1 MEMSESE
8 GASGTGKAVR
18 VSPGHNQNNNKRC
31 GMVDWGKAL
40 ETFVVGFGGVFVTLI
55 ILYVGIVI
63 FSKVV
68 MSVTSMKAKKE

>member
-1 MEMSESE
+1 MAPE
-8 GASGTGKAVR
+8 KRVR
-18 VSPGHNQNNNKRC
+18 VSLWHNQNKNKRC

>member
-1 MEMSESE
+1 
-8 GASGTGKAVR
+8 
-18 VSPGHNQNNNKRC
+18 
-31 GMVDWGKAL
+31 MVDWGKAL

>member
-1 MEMSESE
+1 
-8 GASGTGKAVR
+8 
-18 VSPGHNQNNNKRC
+18 
-31 GMVDWGKAL
+31 MVDWGKAL

-68 MSVTSMKAKKE
+68 MSVTSMTAKKE